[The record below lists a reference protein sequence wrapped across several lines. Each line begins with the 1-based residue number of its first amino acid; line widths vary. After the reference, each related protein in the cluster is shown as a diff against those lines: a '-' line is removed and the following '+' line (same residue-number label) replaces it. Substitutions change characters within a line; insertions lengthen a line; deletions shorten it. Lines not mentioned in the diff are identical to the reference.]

1 MGGSVS
7 IEVGK
12 IFSQTFSH
20 IVDEEKVN
28 WVRQHELIYNHELRK
43 EQLALLPKF
52 REELKTCYRNNYM
65 FGVVYQHWY
74 VTDGTWVM
82 EFGGGELSNASIVVH
97 CIPKTKGIIE
107 ETFVKSL
114 DVVERMKKLC
124 GATNY
129 SLALRNCEHA
139 AR

>member
-1 MGGSVS
+1 MGGQVS
-7 IEVGK
+7 QMVE
-12 IFSQTFSH
+12 
-20 IVDEEKVN
+20 EEKVN
-28 WVRQHELIYNHELRK
+28 WVRQHELIYNQELRK
-43 EQLALLPKF
+43 QQLALLQNF
-52 REELKTCYRNNYM
+52 GWELKTCNRTNSM
-65 FGVVYQHWY
+65 LDIEYQHWY

-82 EFGGGELSNASIVVH
+82 EFGGGELLNASIVVH
-97 CIPKTKGIIE
+97 CNPKTNGIIAD
-107 ETFVKSL
+107 TFVKSP

>member
-1 MGGSVS
+1 M
-7 IEVGK
+7 
-12 IFSQTFSH
+12 
-20 IVDEEKVN
+20 
-28 WVRQHELIYNHELRK
+28 IYNQELRK
-43 EQLALLPKF
+43 QQLALLRKF
-52 REELKTCYRNNYM
+52 GEELKTCYCLNSE
-65 FGVVYQHWY
+65 FGFNYQHWY

-97 CIPKTKGIIE
+97 CNPKTNGTSE
-107 ETFVKSL
+107 GTFVKSR
-114 DVVERMKKLC
+114 DVVDRMSKLC

>member
-1 MGGSVS
+1 MGGL
-7 IEVGK
+7 
-12 IFSQTFSH
+12 FSKVSH
-20 IVDEEKVN
+20 IMEEEKVN
-28 WVRQHELIYNHELRK
+28 WVRQHELIYNEELRK

-52 REELKTCYRNNYM
+52 GQGLKTCYCINSK
-65 FGVVYQHWY
+65 FGFEYQHWY

-97 CIPKTKGIIE
+97 CIPKTNGIITD
-107 ETFVKSL
+107 TFVNSP
-114 DVVERMKKLC
+114 DVVERMEKLC